1 MKKTWSHFW
10 AAGVRRP
17 ESKSDDPD
25 FKFNALGYYQF
36 LLESFQDDCKSMDEV
51 IAILMVM
58 GNQRLS
64 DILDLTRKE
73 MYSLAS
79 HVETT
84 FAKSKGADVG

>member
-1 MKKTWSHFW
+1 
-10 AAGVRRP
+10 
-17 ESKSDDPD
+17 
-25 FKFNALGYYQF
+25 
-36 LLESFQDDCKSMDEV
+36 MDEV